1 MNNIFININSEHN
14 DSFLDESKLS
24 QKTKGSAER
33 EYKEYNNIFINPN

>member
-33 EYKEYNNIFINPN
+33 EYKEYNNIFINLN